1 MDINIK
7 TTLGVNTSCKPKELL
22 AITRGASF
30 LLTYKLDISYDIV
43 SQVIFTFKQNQKLF
57 YYNMFHYLTSTSDT
71 KIEKGKKYYN
81 ITPISTGTDH
91 ECTAELVIYPE
102 DNPQDAGYYEEVDTP
117 ADNQNGLP
125 YFIDE
130 HFKYEKETNTVLFMF
145 FPAETARFSPTTPG
159 AEIKFEVAVR
169 VNTDNRD
176 DLVNHD
182 AVYIDKQPGIIVKD
196 SLYGQVLS
204 DTNTAAGNPEWL
216 ASPRRTV
223 KVSSGTLT
231 IGNTTVTEEQL
242 QQLLALLKGQPHS

>member
-7 TTLGVNTSCKPKELL
+7 TTLGVNTRCKPKELL

-43 SQVIFTFKQNQKLF
+43 SQITFTFKQNQKLF

-71 KIEKGKKYYN
+71 EVEEGKKYY
-81 ITPISTGTDH
+81 TISTGTGH
-91 ECTAELVIYPE
+91 ECTAELVIDPE
-102 DNPQDAGYYEEVDTP
+102 DNPHAKHYFEEVSAPSD
-117 ADNQNGLP
+117 DQNNLY

-130 HFKYEKETNTVLFMF
+130 HFKYEKETNAVLFMF
-145 FPAETARFSPTTPG
+145 SPIETAKFSPTTPG

-169 VNTDNRD
+169 ANTDNRD

-182 AVYIDKQPGIIVKD
+182 AVYIDRQPSIIVKD

-204 DTNTAAGNPEWL
+204 DTNTVADNQEWL

-223 KVSSGTLT
+223 KVSSGTFT
-231 IGNTTVTEEQL
+231 IGNTTITEEQL
-242 QQLLALLKGQPHS
+242 QQLLALLQG

>member
-7 TTLGVNTSCKPKELL
+7 TTLGVNTRCKPKELL

-43 SQVIFTFKQNQKLF
+43 SQITFTFKQNQKLF
-57 YYNMFHYLTSTSDT
+57 YYNMFHYLTPTSDT
-71 KIEKGKKYYN
+71 EVEEGKKYY
-81 ITPISTGTDH
+81 TISTGTGY
-91 ECTAELVIYPE
+91 ECTAELVIDPK
-102 DNPQDAGYYEEVDTP
+102 DNPQDAEYYEEVSRP
-117 ADNQNGLP
+117 EDNQNTLH

-145 FPAETARFSPTTPG
+145 SPIETVKFSPTTPG
-159 AEIKFEVAVR
+159 AEIKFEAAVR
-169 VNTDNRD
+169 ANTDNRD

-182 AVYIDKQPGIIVKD
+182 AVYIDRQPSIIVKD

-204 DTNTAAGNPEWL
+204 DTNTAADNSEWL

-231 IGNTTVTEEQL
+231 IGNTTITEEQL

>member
-7 TTLGVNTSCKPKELL
+7 TTLGVNTRCKPKELL

-43 SQVIFTFKQNQKLF
+43 SQVTFTFKQNQKLF
-57 YYNMFHYLTSTSDT
+57 YYNMFHYLTPTSDT
-71 KIEKGKKYYN
+71 EIEEGKKYY
-81 ITPISTGTDH
+81 TISTGTGY
-91 ECTAELVIYPE
+91 ECTAELVIDPE
-102 DNPQDAGYYEEVDTP
+102 DNPQEAEAKYYEEVSGP
-117 ADNQNGLP
+117 EDNQDTLY

-145 FPAETARFSPTTPG
+145 SPIETVKFSPTTPG
-159 AEIKFEVAVR
+159 AEIKFKVAVR
-169 VNTDNRD
+169 ANTDNRD
-176 DLVNHD
+176 DLVNQD
-182 AVYIDKQPGIIVKD
+182 AVYIDRQPSIIVKD

-204 DTNTAAGNPEWL
+204 DTNTAADNSEWL

-231 IGNTTVTEEQL
+231 IGNTTITEEQL
-242 QQLLALLKGQPHS
+242 QQLLTLLKGQPHS

>member
-7 TTLGVNTSCKPKELL
+7 TTLGVNPRCKPKELL

-43 SQVIFTFKQNQKLF
+43 SQITFTFKQNQKLF
-57 YYNMFHYLTSTSDT
+57 YYNMFHYLASTRDT
-71 KIEKGKKYYN
+71 EIEEGKKYY
-81 ITPISTGTDH
+81 TISTGTGH
-91 ECTAELVIYPE
+91 ECTAELVIDPK
-102 DNPQDAGYYEEVDTP
+102 DNPQDNHYFEEVSAPSD
-117 ADNQNGLP
+117 DQNNLH

-130 HFKYEKETNTVLFMF
+130 HFKYKKETNTILFMF
-145 FPAETARFSPTTPG
+145 SPIETAKFSPTTPG

-169 VNTDNRD
+169 ANTDNRD
-176 DLVNHD
+176 DLVNQD
-182 AVYIDKQPGIIVKD
+182 AVYIDRQPSIIVKD

-204 DTNTAAGNPEWL
+204 DTNTAADNSEWL

-231 IGNTTVTEEQL
+231 IGNTTITEEQL
-242 QQLLALLKGQPHS
+242 QQLLASLQG

>member
-7 TTLGVNTSCKPKELL
+7 TTLGVNTRCKPKELL

-43 SQVIFTFKQNQKLF
+43 SQVTFTFKQNQKLF
-57 YYNMFHYLTSTSDT
+57 YYNMFHYLTSTRDT
-71 KIEKGKKYYN
+71 EVEKGKKYY
-81 ITPISTGTDH
+81 TISTGTGH
-91 ECTAELVIYPE
+91 ECTAELVIDPK
-102 DNPQDAGYYEEVDTP
+102 DNPHAEHYYEEVSTP
-117 ADNQNGLP
+117 SDDQNNLY

-145 FPAETARFSPTTPG
+145 SPIETAKLSPTTPG

-169 VNTDNRD
+169 ANTDNRD
-176 DLVNHD
+176 DLVNQD
-182 AVYIDKQPGIIVKD
+182 TVYIDRQPSIIVKD

-204 DTNTAAGNPEWL
+204 DTNTVADNPEWL

-231 IGNTTVTEEQL
+231 IGNTTITEEQL
-242 QQLLALLKGQPHS
+242 KQLLALLKG

>member
-7 TTLGVNTSCKPKELL
+7 TTLGVNTRCKPKELL

-43 SQVIFTFKQNQKLF
+43 SQVTFTFKQNQKLF

-81 ITPISTGTDH
+81 ITPISPGTGH
-91 ECTAELVIYPE
+91 ECMAELVIDIDPK
-102 DNPQDAGYYEEVDTP
+102 DNPQANHYFEEVSTP
-117 ADNQNGLP
+117 SDDQNNLD

-130 HFKYEKETNTVLFMF
+130 HFKYEKETNAILFMF
-145 FPAETARFSPTTPG
+145 SPIETVKFSPTTPG
-159 AEIKFEVAVR
+159 AELKFEVAVR
-169 VNTDNRD
+169 ANTDNRD
-176 DLVNHD
+176 DLVNKD
-182 AVYIDKQPGIIVKD
+182 AVYIDRQPSIIVKD

-204 DTNTAAGNPEWL
+204 DTNTAADNQEWL

-223 KVSSGTLT
+223 KVSSGTFT
-231 IGNTTVTEEQL
+231 IGNTTITEEQL
-242 QQLLALLKGQPHS
+242 QQLLALLQG